1 MKRIK
6 AFDYPNWIPNII
18 SLLKE
23 ARVYKICMILPKKKQ
38 IQINLES
45 LKKDLMPF
53 FFFFNFPLFLSFI
66 HVLSCII
73 YNKKQGNKYFPLV
86 TPMTP
91 FRSPNQT
98 ITAGFVI
105 LRLKSRAWW
114 ADAAGNNVCSGR
126 GRLLNAERINKAAG
140 K

>member
-53 FFFFNFPLFLSFI
+53 FFFFLIFLSA
-66 HVLSCII
+66 L
-73 YNKKQGNKYFPLV
+73 Y
-86 TPMTP
+86 
-91 FRSPNQT
+91 
-98 ITAGFVI
+98 
-105 LRLKSRAWW
+105 LRLVVY
-114 ADAAGNNVCSGR
+114 N
-126 GRLLNAERINKAAG
+126 L
-140 K
+140 